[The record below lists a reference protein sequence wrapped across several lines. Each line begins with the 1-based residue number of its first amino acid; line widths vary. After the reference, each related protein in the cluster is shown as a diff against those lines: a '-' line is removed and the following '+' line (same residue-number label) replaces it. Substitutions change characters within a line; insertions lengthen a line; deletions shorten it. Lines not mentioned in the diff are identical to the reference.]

1 MQRIFEESSKLENL
15 RILKKVKFQRC
26 ANLQELN
33 ITFLGDLCS
42 PGTCIKLEHRTQ
54 LQILHLSIGSSRVV
68 PELLLPSKLMK
79 LELRWARIGSTIS
92 VIAGLPNLEYLQLT
106 DLNFIQSEKWCL
118 GVAFHNL
125 KVLKLAW
132 LSISEWD
139 ASEDSFPQLET
150 LVIKGCD
157 KLNAIP
163 FSFVDIPKLQQIKL
177 VNCMNKSL
185 EASAVKIKEEVSDIE
200 GCDRIDIT
208 IGDVTD
214 KVPVGIPL
222 TDLELKIIN
231 DLLYPPRWRTDII

>member
-1 MQRIFEESSKLENL
+1 MEKLRHVDVTFAGFDLENNMQRIFEELSKLENL
-15 RILKKVKFQRC
+15 RILKKVKFPIYQADSANVLFQRC

-42 PGTCIKLEHRTQ
+42 PGTCIKLEHLTQ

-118 GVAFHNL
+118 GVVFHNL

-163 FSFVDIPKLQQIKL
+163 FSFVDIRYS
-177 VNCMNKSL
+177 NT
-185 EASAVKIKEEVSDIE
+185 A
-200 GCDRIDIT
+200 
-208 IGDVTD
+208 TD
-214 KVPVGIPL
+214 
-222 TDLELKIIN
+222 
-231 DLLYPPRWRTDII
+231 